1 MALILF
7 IDTST
12 SNCSVALAEN
22 KQIVSTK
29 MELHTRSHAKLLPTF
44 IQSIFQEAEIEPKQL
59 DAIVVAVGP
68 GSYTGLRIG
77 MSTAKGMCYTLD
89 LPLIALDSLEN
100 LASTMLTQQEDK
112 EAIYLATLDS
122 RKGEIYYAAMD
133 GNGRLIC
140 PSRPA
145 KITELDWSKWAKHN
159 VYISG
164 NTSDKISAA
173 NLRLEL
179 RLIQTQYQAKNYI
192 SEGFKRFN
200 EKNFDDLVYTEPKY
214 LKPFL

>member
-1 MALILF
+1 MALLLF

-12 SNCSVALAEN
+12 SNCSVALVEN
-22 KQIVSTK
+22 KQIVSAK
-29 MELHTRSHAKLLPTF
+29 IERHTRSHAKLLPTF
-44 IQSIFQEAEIEPKQL
+44 IQSIFEKTGLESKQL

-77 MSTAKGMCYTLD
+77 MSTAKGMCYALD
-89 LPLIALDSLEN
+89 IPLIALDSLEN

-145 KITELDWSKWAKHN
+145 KIAELDWSKWAKYN
-159 VYISG
+159 LYISG
-164 NTSDKISAA
+164 NTSDKILLA

-179 RLIQTQYQAKNYI
+179 CFIQTQYQAKNYI
-192 SEGFKRFN
+192 NEGFKRFN
-200 EKNFDDLVYTEPKY
+200 EKNFNDLIYTEPKY
-214 LKPFL
+214 LKPFQ

>member
-1 MALILF
+1 MALLLF

-12 SNCSVALAEN
+12 SNCSVALVEN
-22 KQIVSTK
+22 QRIVSAK
-29 MELHTRSHAKLLPTF
+29 IELHTRSHAKLLPIF
-44 IQSIFQEAEIEPKQL
+44 IQSIFKETGLEPKQL

-77 MSTAKGMCYTLD
+77 ISTAKGMCYALD

-100 LASTMLTQQEDK
+100 LASTMLNKQGDK

-133 GNGRLIC
+133 GWGQVIC

-145 KITELDWSKWAKHN
+145 KIAELDWSKWAKHA

-173 NLRLEL
+173 NLQLEL
-179 RLIQTQYQAKNYI
+179 RSIQTQYQAENYV
-192 SEGFKRFN
+192 SEGFKCFN

-214 LKPFL
+214 LKPFQ